1 MFHTMGRM
9 CISIQLMNQLV
20 ATREALDYNTRFF
33 FYTILLSE
41 WNMLKKAKA
50 EHSQELHNV
59 QQGHAPR
66 LTKHPK
72 RMTLL

>member
-1 MFHTMGRM
+1 
-9 CISIQLMNQLV
+9 MNQLV
-20 ATREALDYNTRFF
+20 ATREAMDYNTCFF

-59 QQGHAPR
+59 QQGHAQTFQAPQ
-66 LTKHPK
+66 KNDSPPE
-72 RMTLL
+72 